1 MNVRYSV
8 HVLCLLFYS
17 PINLCFDF
25 FSRQLPFFAIR
36 YKKGKKGERERKRER
51 EKEKLIKVLL
61 PQVLVS
67 FSEDVDNE
75 IDGSVYAQS
84 SANNISNIYTN
95 VDTIHMETF

>member
-1 MNVRYSV
+1 MFR
-8 HVLCLLFYS
+8 
-17 PINLCFDF
+17 F
-25 FSRQLPFFAIR
+25 FSGNCLFFAIQR
-36 YKKGKKGERERKRER
+36 KKGKKGERER

-84 SANNISNIYTN
+84 STNNISNIYTN
-95 VDTIHMETF
+95 MDTIHMETF

>member
-1 MNVRYSV
+1 M
-8 HVLCLLFYS
+8 
-17 PINLCFDF
+17 
-25 FSRQLPFFAIR
+25 PFFAIQR
-36 YKKGKKGERERKRER
+36 KKGKKGERER

-84 SANNISNIYTN
+84 STNNISNIYTN
-95 VDTIHMETF
+95 MDTIHMETF